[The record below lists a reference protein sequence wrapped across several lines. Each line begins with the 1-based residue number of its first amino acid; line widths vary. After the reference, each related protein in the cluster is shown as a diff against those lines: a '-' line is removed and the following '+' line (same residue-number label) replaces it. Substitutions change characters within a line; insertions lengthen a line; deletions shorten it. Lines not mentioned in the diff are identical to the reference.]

1 MKRTTSKVRM
11 HRFRNGRVRSGR
23 SGFSIIE
30 VLLAISITSML
41 LTSLL
46 AALNA
51 SFRAYQ
57 STTESAS
64 RHTVARLTMHRML
77 AMIRTGTDFGPFPSN
92 VITDPIILSDYVEF
106 ITTDGQ
112 YIRIEFREFEEA
124 LYVIIDPDEEEP
136 EEQLLLSGVKPR
148 YDEED
153 ELIPPFTLHYQKG
166 PLLYRATIDIEVA
179 GDPGI
184 ELVVEGDDVPPLRII
199 ASAMPR
205 NNL

>member
-1 MKRTTSKVRM
+1 MKSTRIMTL
-11 HRFRNGRVRSGR
+11 GRGR
-23 SGFSIIE
+23 AGTRRRGFSIVE
-30 VLLAISITSML
+30 VLLALAITSML

-64 RHTVARLTMHRML
+64 RHTIARLTMHRML
-77 AMIRTGTDFGPFPSN
+77 AMIRTGTDFGPFPAN
-92 VITDPIILSDYVEF
+92 VLTDPIILSDYIEF
-106 ITTDGQ
+106 VTTDGQ

-124 LYVIIDPDEEEP
+124 LYVIIDPDVEEP
-136 EEQLLLSGVKPR
+136 VEQLLLSGVTPR
-148 YDEED
+148 YDEFG

-166 PLLYRATIDIEVA
+166 PLLYRATIDLEIS
-179 GDPGI
+179 GDPDL
-184 ELVVEGDDVPPLRII
+184 ELVVEGDDVPPLRIV